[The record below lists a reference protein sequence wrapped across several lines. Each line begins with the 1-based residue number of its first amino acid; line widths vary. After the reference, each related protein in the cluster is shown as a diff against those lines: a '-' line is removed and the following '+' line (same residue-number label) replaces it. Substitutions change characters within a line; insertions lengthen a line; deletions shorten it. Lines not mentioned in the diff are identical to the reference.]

1 MYMFQLCTYAIS
13 RVYCINNTYKTKT
26 SKHRIHGYSVT
37 CQECYHPPADFGS
50 HDKAS
55 LKPLLFPCGSLRR
68 ETLPTVLPEGGVN
81 VHSIVCYN
89 TVADPNIAR
98 NLRGLAEKKVKKTSV
113 HF

>member
-1 MYMFQLCTYAIS
+1 M
-13 RVYCINNTYKTKT
+13 
-26 SKHRIHGYSVT
+26 T
-37 CQECYHPPADFGS
+37 CQKCYHPPADFGS

-98 NLRGLAEKKVKKTSV
+98 NLRGLAEKKVKKLNLFCC
-113 HF
+113 HH